1 MYLNKNNTLIG
12 VASYVFFIRIY
23 FFLQDLYQWSFFS
36 KIPILNCEVS
46 FLTLIKKKLKICRS
60 LIKLVGNPNFGVG
73 RRPIASILSLAYI
86 AVVLSFFDTLRY
98 RFAEIYYRRGES
110 SSHKGRGMRVDTVVL
125 FVPDVWSCLP
135 TRVEWD
141 GMIAAG
147 SCKKQLLQQKHPEE
161 MMEAET
167 QALTHYLVSFLF
179 TFFAL

>member
-1 MYLNKNNTLIG
+1 MK
-12 VASYVFFIRIY
+12 FY
-23 FFLQDLYQWSFFS
+23 FFLKLL
-36 KIPILNCEVS
+36 K
-46 FLTLIKKKLKICRS
+46 TLLKISIS
-60 LIKLVGNPNFGVG
+60 LMKLVGNPNFGLG

-110 SSHKGRGMRVDTVVL
+110 SSHKGRGMRVETVVL

-161 MMEAET
+161 MMETEA

-179 TFFAL
+179 TFLFAL

>member
-1 MYLNKNNTLIG
+1 M
-12 VASYVFFIRIY
+12 
-23 FFLQDLYQWSFFS
+23 
-36 KIPILNCEVS
+36 
-46 FLTLIKKKLKICRS
+46 
-60 LIKLVGNPNFGVG
+60 KLVGNPNFGLG

-110 SSHKGRGMRVDTVVL
+110 SSHKGRGMRVETVVL

-141 GMIAAG
+141 GMIASG

-161 MMEAET
+161 MMETEA

-179 TFFAL
+179 TFLFALQRLCNAASSSLLTSHNFKIVLNYIKLKNILYGNYYLLQNLLK